1 MMQKNSSK
9 LGVPAS
15 LVRVFAVI
23 TVACGLSACNNFGVH
38 RIDIQQ
44 GNLVTQESV
53 EKVKIGM
60 SRNEV
65 RLALGTPL
73 LRDPFR
79 ADRWDYYFSIS
90 QAGGST
96 EQRKVTVAFDA
107 DKVTKV
113 DGVGMESEIFTG
125 GVEKRRS
132 YEAAPGAPAKPP
144 KS

>member
-1 MMQKNSSK
+1 M
-9 LGVPAS
+9 
-15 LVRVFAVI
+15 AVAAAL
-23 TVACGLSACNNFGVH
+23 TLSACNNFGVH

-53 EKVKIGM
+53 EKVKTGM

-73 LRDPFR
+73 LRDPLR

-90 QAGGST
+90 QGGGNT
-96 EQRKVTVAFDA
+96 EQRKVTINFVA

-113 DGVGMESEIFTG
+113 DGVGMETEIFTG

-132 YEAAPGAPAKPP
+132 AESAPGAPAKPA
-144 KS
+144 K

>member
-1 MMQKNSSK
+1 MKQKFDSRNF
-9 LGVPAS
+9 
-15 LVRVFAVI
+15 FAAIV
-23 TVACGLSACNNFGVH
+23 VACMAFGLSACNNLGVH

-44 GNLVTQESV
+44 GNLVTQENV
-53 EKVKIGM
+53 EKVKVGM

-90 QAGGST
+90 QAGGAT

-113 DGVGMESEIFTG
+113 DGIGMATEIFTG
-125 GVEKRRS
+125 GVEKRRTF
-132 YEAAPGAPAKPP
+132 EAPPGAPAKPP
-144 KS
+144 KT

>member
-1 MMQKNSSK
+1 MQKIFGSFGAVAVAVAAIAV
-9 LGVPAS
+9 LAS
-15 LVRVFAVI
+15 
-23 TVACGLSACNNFGVH
+23 GLSACGNFGVH

-53 EKVKIGM
+53 EKVKTGM

-90 QAGGST
+90 QGAGAT
-96 EQRKVTVAFDA
+96 DTRKVTVTFAA

-113 DGVGMESEIFTG
+113 EGVGVENEIFTG

-132 YEAAPGAPAKPP
+132 YETAPGAPSKPP